1 VLRGACF
8 KFHVSSFRSRVT
20 LFTCLLV
27 YLFPFVP
34 VYLYPM
40 TTYISRRLLQAV
52 PIMLLLSVFLF
63 GVVRLMPGGP
73 LAQAERNPN
82 VTKEQL
88 AAMRVRLGL
97 DQPLPIQY
105 AKWIRAFV
113 FEGDWGYSI
122 KFRRP
127 VADMIWERLPA
138 TLLLFGIGFLVTLL
152 IAIPIG
158 VYSAIK
164 PYSWFD
170 NLVTTLSFAGQS
182 VPVYWLGL
190 LLIVVFYLNVKN
202 PWGEGGLFPAGGMYT
217 VGKEGDILDLIWHL
231 VMPVIAVTV
240 GWIAWYSR
248 FLRSSMRDVLNE
260 DYIRTARAKGLPLR
274 LVHFRH
280 GLRNA
285 LLPLV
290 TLMALDLPAVF
301 GGAVFIETIF
311 SWPGMGRL
319 FWDAAR
325 GRDYPVLLAVVMIQ
339 AALIL
344 FFNLIADILYGF
356 LDPRIRYD

>member
-1 VLRGACF
+1 
-8 KFHVSSFRSRVT
+8 
-20 LFTCLLV
+20 
-27 YLFPFVP
+27 
-34 VYLYPM
+34 M
-40 TTYISRRLLQAV
+40 TTYIIRRLLQAI
-52 PIMLLLSVFLF
+52 PIMLLVSVFLF

-82 VTKEQL
+82 VSKEQL
-88 AAMRVRLGL
+88 AAMRARLGL
-97 DQPLPIQY
+97 DQPLPVQY
-105 AKWIRAFV
+105 VKWMRAFIL
-113 FEGDWGYSI
+113 EGDWGYSI

-127 VADMIWERLPA
+127 VAEMISERLPA
-138 TLLLFGIGFLVTLL
+138 TLLLLGIGFLITLI
-152 IAIPIG
+152 IAIPVG

-170 NLVTTLSFAGQS
+170 NLITTLSFAGQS

-190 LLIVVFYLNVKN
+190 LLIVVFYLNVKS
-202 PWGEGGLFPAGGMYT
+202 PSGEGPLFPAGGMYT
-217 VGKEGDILDLIWHL
+217 IGKEGNLLDLIWHL
-231 VMPVIAVTV
+231 VLPIIAVTV
-240 GWIAWYSR
+240 SWIAWYSR

-260 DYIRTARAKGLPLR
+260 DYMRTARAKGLPLR
-274 LVHFRH
+274 VVNFRH

-290 TLMALDLPAVF
+290 TLIALDLPAVF

-311 SWPGMGRL
+311 AWPGMGRL

-325 GRDYPVLLAVVMIQ
+325 GRDYPILLAVVMIE

-344 FFNLIADILYGF
+344 LCNLLADILYGF

>member
-1 VLRGACF
+1 
-8 KFHVSSFRSRVT
+8 
-20 LFTCLLV
+20 
-27 YLFPFVP
+27 
-34 VYLYPM
+34 M
-40 TTYISRRLLQAV
+40 TTYISRRLLQAL
-52 PIMLLLSVFLF
+52 PIMLMLSIFLF
-63 GVVRLMPGGP
+63 AIVRLMPGGP

-82 VTKEQL
+82 VTTEQL
-88 AAMRVRLGL
+88 AIMRTRLGL

-105 AKWIRAFV
+105 VKWIRAFV

-138 TLLLFGIGFLVTLL
+138 TLLLFGIGFFITLL
-152 IAIPIG
+152 IAIPVG

-164 PYSWFD
+164 PYSFFD
-170 NLVTTLSFAGQS
+170 NFITTISFAGQS

-190 LLIVVFYLNVKN
+190 LLIVVFYLNLQN
-202 PWGEGGLFPAGGMYT
+202 PFGEGPMFPSGGMYT
-217 VGKEGDILDLIWHL
+217 IGSEGSLLDLIWHL
-231 VMPVIAVTV
+231 VLPIVAVSV
-240 GWIAWYSR
+240 SWVAWYSR

-260 DYIRTARAKGLPLR
+260 DYMRTARAKGLSLR
-274 LVHFRH
+274 LVYFRH

-290 TLMALDLPAVF
+290 TMMALDLPTVF

-325 GRDYPVLLAVVMIQ
+325 GRDYPVLLAVVMIE

-344 FFNLIADILYGF
+344 FFNLVADILYGF

>member
-1 VLRGACF
+1 
-8 KFHVSSFRSRVT
+8 
-20 LFTCLLV
+20 
-27 YLFPFVP
+27 
-34 VYLYPM
+34 M
-40 TTYISRRLLQAV
+40 TTYITRRLLQAI
-52 PIMLLLSVFLF
+52 PIMLMLSVFLF
-63 GVVRLMPGGP
+63 GIVRLMPGGP

-82 VTKEQL
+82 VTKDQL
-88 AAMRVRLGL
+88 AKMRVRLGL

-105 AKWIRAFV
+105 VKWMRAFV
-113 FEGDWGYSI
+113 LEGDWGYSI

-127 VADMIWERLPA
+127 VADMIRERLPA
-138 TLLLFGIGFLVTLL
+138 TLLLFGIGFFITLL
-152 IAIPIG
+152 IAIPVG

-170 NLVTTLSFAGQS
+170 NLITTLSFAGQS

-190 LLIVVFYLNVKN
+190 LLIIIFYLKIQSPFNDG
-202 PWGEGGLFPAGGMYT
+202 PMFPAGGMYT
-217 VGKEGDILDLIWHL
+217 IGKEGDLLDLIWHL
-231 VMPVIAVTV
+231 VLPLVAVTV
-240 GWIAWYSR
+240 SWIAWYSR
-248 FLRSSMRDVLNE
+248 FLRSSMREVLNE
-260 DYIRTARAKGLPLR
+260 DYIRTARAKGLPLHVVR
-274 LVHFRH
+274 FRH

-290 TLMALDLPAVF
+290 TLMALDLPSVF

-325 GRDYPVLLAVVMIQ
+325 GRDYPVLLAVVMIE

-344 FFNLIADILYGF
+344 LFNLLADILYGF